1 MPPHGVGLWEAL
13 STEIDKKRNEG
24 DRTYNIAA
32 IEPIVT
38 IVPLLRFA
46 MYGATALDTLRTEKV
61 FSSNA
66 LRA

>member
-1 MPPHGVGLWEAL
+1 MELGYGKHRLL
-13 STEIDKKRNEG
+13 RLIKKRNEG